1 MDEYLTAL
9 KWMSSTN
16 EKKHNLGSSD
26 KFEIIEEAHVN
37 DMNDANLK
45 QEYEQ
50 LDTKKINGIKESY
63 DKIHN
68 EIIKKEQMMNKIFDF
83 NTIEQ
88 TKSHNLNLTT
98 LGAHIDLIDTKLED
112 AIQTIIESEN
122 KINISTQKIQELL
135 DKLESDKC
143 EKSKKYFGFKFY
155 NRSYNLLSIGINC
168 AIIIGTFISVKY
180 IFYKK

>member
-1 MDEYLTAL
+1 MEEYLTAL
-9 KWMSSTN
+9 KWMASNKT
-16 EKKHNLGSSD
+16 KHNLESSD
-26 KFEIIEEAHVN
+26 KFEIIEKAHAN
-37 DMNDANLK
+37 DINDANLK
-45 QEYEQ
+45 PEYEQ

-63 DKIHN
+63 DKMHN
-68 EIIKKEQMMNKIFDF
+68 EIIKKEQMMKKIFNFDMV
-83 NTIEQ
+83 EQ

-98 LGAHIDLIDTKLED
+98 LGARIDLIGTKLED

-122 KINISTQKIQELL
+122 KINISTQKIQEIL

-155 NRSYNLLSIGINC
+155 NRSYNLLTFCANC